1 MKEVN
6 GKAQKMRSILRSK
19 ITVSIKEMNEEKGI
33 GNELNNLVIDID
45 PKLARE
51 IPEPARP
58 FESYMSKSN
67 TIMSSRSISVNELK
81 DTFFSLK
88 TNKCPG
94 HGEINFSIITLHKK

>member
-6 GKAQKMRSILRSK
+6 VKAQKMRSILRRK

-33 GNELNNLVIDID
+33 GNELNNLFIDID

-58 FESYMSKSN
+58 FES
-67 TIMSSRSISVNELK
+67 
-81 DTFFSLK
+81 
-88 TNKCPG
+88 
-94 HGEINFSIITLHKK
+94 